1 MTTYTLET
9 LKGMKMVALTNSNRK
24 NAIAT
29 NGDETD
35 NIINAAQE
43 DAGFEKI
50 LKFKKGGYFIG
61 EEQIPL
67 GREYIAHTRAW
78 TKCWIKFV
86 DGEVADR
93 KLYRVALGE
102 EPLEREE
109 LDDLD
114 QANWSEGIDC
124 KPADPWVF
132 QHLLPLEHPSSGE
145 VVVFVTPST
154 GGRIAVAELCNAYA
168 KRAKRI
174 ENCGQPIIKL
184 ATTTFPSKKLKT
196 KVPRPLFEIVCWDEP
211 SSDSEAL
218 LSASSKDEFGDEIP
232 F

>member
-1 MTTYTLET
+1 MTQESKGNRTMTQDSKDLITHSAEVANIET
-9 LKGMKMVALTNSNRK
+9 
-24 NAIAT
+24 
-29 NGDETD
+29 
-35 NIINAAQE
+35 AARE

-50 LKFKKGGYFIG
+50 LKFKKGDYFIG

-93 KLYRVALGE
+93 KVYRVALGE
-102 EPLEREE
+102 EPPEREE

-114 QANWSEGIDC
+114 PTNWSKGLDD

-132 QHLLPLEHPSSGE
+132 QNLLPLENLSSGE
-145 VVVFVTPST
+145 VVIFASPST
-154 GGRIAVAELCNAYA
+154 GGKIAVAELCDAYA

-174 ENCGQPIIKL
+174 EKCGQPIIKL
-184 ATTTFPSKKLKT
+184 GTTTFPSKKLKT
-196 KVPRPLFEIVCWDEP
+196 KVPRPLFEITAWDEP
-211 SSDSEAL
+211 SPDGDIEMVPPTSP
-218 LSASSKDEFGDEIP
+218 KDEFGDEIP